1 MKLRQYEG
9 RLSNRSIFHKTP
21 VISRFISIFSYFGVT
36 ENLLPRF
43 YSEKDDPSVS

>member
-9 RLSNRSIFHKTP
+9 RFSNRSIFHKIQIKP
-21 VISRFISIFSYFGVT
+21 RFVSIFSYFGVA